1 MDRRFE
7 PGDEPLVGVHQ
18 LVRHRG
24 DLPGVAQQS
33 GDEAPRDLGE
43 PHRVLGVVERVGVL
57 APQRQ
62 VGVHPRSLDALERL
76 GHERGVHPGAHRHLT
91 HDHAQRHEVVGH
103 RERIGVAQV
112 DLVLGRC
119 VLVEGVLD
127 GDARGLESL
136 DGPAADVGGLV
147 VGGEVEVA
155 GVVEGVRCSAAVVGG
170 EVEELD
176 LRCAHELE
184 AVVRGLGEVALE
196 HLAGVA
202 LERGAVELGDVTED
216 PRR

>member
-1 MDRRFE
+1 M
-7 PGDEPLVGVHQ
+7 
-18 LVRHRG
+18 
-24 DLPGVAQQS
+24 
-33 GDEAPRDLGE
+33 
-43 PHRVLGVVERVGVL
+43 
-57 APQRQ
+57 
-62 VGVHPRSLDALERL
+62 
-76 GHERGVHPGAHRHLT
+76 
-91 HDHAQRHEVVGH
+91 
-103 RERIGVAQV
+103 
-112 DLVLGRC
+112 LGRC

-136 DGPAADVGGLV
+136 DRPAADVGGLV

-176 LRCAHELE
+176 LRCAHQLE

-202 LERGAVELGDVTED
+202 GERGAVELGDVTED
-216 PRR
+216 PGGEPVALGAGHELERVRVRAGRGRRSPAPG